1 MEGNEGLIV
10 TCLSLCPPQI
20 VNEAAKYRYRS
31 GDLFNCG
38 SLTIR
43 SPWGCVG
50 HGALYHSQSPEAFF
64 AHCPGIKVSSFMHFL
79 MFPFWFIRLILT
91 NTLIQRKANRI
102 FGIYINF
109 FKRELSILFQIHQ
122 SIAQVCRIFFLKQH
136 LA

>member
-1 MEGNEGLIV
+1 MKYWSFSSTPPILRTLCYSWASALQVMLLWHICKDLIKGQKKWMGMKD
-10 TCLSLCPPQI
+10 SLWHVPSLFPPQI

-64 AHCPGIKVSSFMHFL
+64 AHCPGIKVYSFMYFIWSSFEV
-79 MFPFWFIRLILT
+79 FILVHS
-91 NTLIQRKANRI
+91 
-102 FGIYINF
+102 IN
-109 FKRELSILFQIHQ
+109 IN
-122 SIAQVCRIFFLKQH
+122 
-136 LA
+136 